1 MNNVENLRLE
11 RENLPLKKKKKKQ
24 YNTVHAKL
32 VYVFYYRDQH
42 QGEILFPQ
50 LVSLYSLRSINIGK
64 KRRHSVKKTKLN

>member
-11 RENLPLKKKKKKQ
+11 RENLPLREKKQQQ
-24 YNTVHAKL
+24 YNT

-42 QGEILFPQ
+42 QGEILFPL

-64 KRRHSVKKTKLN
+64 KRRHSVKKKKN